1 MLKKEKM
8 GARRITHLCVFYAC
22 HVLRLNELGQQYLR
36 QLMRIPH
43 LVLFEVK
50 LSADAYLEMPM
61 ETQVGSGKVMENE
74 VILVKEALFE
84 QSSILYLNL
93 IQVSEQKGELRVRA
107 SVPMKSP
114 ASQRAESSVVVG

>member
-1 MLKKEKM
+1 MSERSM
-8 GARRITHLCVFYAC
+8 THLCAFCAC
-22 HVLRLNELGQQYLR
+22 RVLRLNELDQQYLR
-36 QLMRIPH
+36 RQMQNPH
-43 LVLFEVK
+43 LVLCEVK
-50 LSADAYLEMPM
+50 LSVDAYSEMPL